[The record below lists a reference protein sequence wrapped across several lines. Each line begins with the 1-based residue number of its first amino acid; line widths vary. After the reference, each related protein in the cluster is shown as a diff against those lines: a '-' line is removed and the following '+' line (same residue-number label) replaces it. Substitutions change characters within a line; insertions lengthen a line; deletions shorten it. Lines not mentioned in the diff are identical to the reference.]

1 MTTPI
6 TYSPSAADNI
16 IANMADIPAGHR
28 ALTSYTSCTADS
40 ATSSMACWASCR
52 MSLSKCQVQG
62 LHPRC
67 QSHRAFSWNRSSWA
81 RAKCWSICSRPG
93 SWWWG
98 WWGAGAQCPAWPPAC
113 ASEERRERE
122 GGEDDMMWKSLTCE
136 SHSHPLI
143 QCVNHG
149 QPATRVKTASQTI
162 KGGGLHWL
170 LKIGETL
177 HPV

>member
-16 IANMADIPAGHR
+16 IANMADIPTGHR

-98 WWGAGAQCPAWPPAC
+98 WWGAGAQCPAWPPAR

-122 GGEDDMMWKSLTCE
+122 GGEKMTWCGSRWHVNPTLTHWP
-136 SHSHPLI
+136 SASI
-143 QCVNHG
+143 MVNLPH
-149 QPATRVKTASQTI
+149 
-162 KGGGLHWL
+162 
-170 LKIGETL
+170 E
-177 HPV
+177 